1 MHLKRIVALL
11 GLGLVC
17 IAPVEAAISRAALD
31 HVRGLAVSRV
41 GIDATGRLWAWDA
54 VDGMVAILS
63 AGGSRRFIDVDS
75 DVKALDVDSNRGI
88 ALLGNDGTS
97 VKISGL
103 DGRITSQ
110 FTLPVTANNIVWLEG
125 DQVGVTPERAP
136 SLVDVWSTSTKKRVR
151 SFGDVPEIKVPARG
165 AALNRAT
172 LVRFEAARRELAVFD
187 AFYGDLAVFDPEG
200 RVVRSAKITHPRL
213 AANLLWL
220 KSEDANARTQG
231 ESSMPTF
238 YQYPRMSM
246 SRDGTVWL
254 GEEGSSAESVTLVRV
269 SPQGKVRRQSVSV
282 PQCASVR
289 YEVWQD
295 QLVFYREPKSPR
307 KPCIATKEVP
317 H

>member
-1 MHLKRIVALL
+1 MHLKRIVTLLAL
-11 GLGLVC
+11 GVVC
-17 IAPVEAAISRAALD
+17 AAPVDAAISRAALD
-31 HVRGLAVSRV
+31 DVRSRAVSRIGV
-41 GIDATGRLWAWDA
+41 DAAGHLWTWDA
-54 VDGMVAILS
+54 VDSRVAVLT
-63 AGGSRRFIDVDS
+63 AKGGRRFIDVAT

-88 ALLGNDGTS
+88 AVLGEDGTS

-103 DGRITSQ
+103 DGRMTSQ
-110 FTLPVTANNIVWLEG
+110 FTLPVTANNILWLEG
-125 DQVGVTPERAP
+125 DQVGVTPERAA
-136 SLVDVWSTSTKKRVR
+136 SLVDVWSTTTKKRVR

-172 LVRFEAARRELAVFD
+172 LVRFEASRRELAVLD
-187 AFYGDLAVFDPEG
+187 AFYGDLVVFDMEG

-220 KSEDANARTQG
+220 KSEDAKARAEG

-246 SRDGTVWL
+246 SRDGTIWL

-269 SPQGKVRRQSVSV
+269 SSQGKVRRQSVSV

-295 QLVFYREPKSPR
+295 QLVFYREPKSAR
-307 KPCIATKEVP
+307 KQCTATKEVP
-317 H
+317 